1 MHEQAYNFVRQFATD
16 QSISVVEIGSRNING
31 TVRGL
36 FPASRWVGIDLHP
49 GPDVDIVGDML
60 DFTPED
66 TVDMVVCCEVLEH
79 AEKWR
84 EMIARASDW
93 LKWNGSIIITCAGP
107 GRLPH
112 SHIDGCQLR
121 PGEYYGNVTTQELR
135 TELEAHGL
143 RVVICCQVGNDTQA
157 MAMLI

>member
-16 QSISVVEIGSRNING
+16 ESISVVEIGSRNING
-31 TVRGL
+31 TVRPL

-49 GPDVDIVGDML
+49 GPAVDIVGDML
-60 DFTPED
+60 NFTPDD
-66 TVDMVVCCEVLEH
+66 TVDLVVCCEVLEH

-84 EMIARASDW
+84 EMVARASNW
-93 LKWNGSIIITCAGP
+93 LKCNGSIIITCAGP

-135 TELEAHGL
+135 AELEVNGL
-143 RVVICCQVGNDTQA
+143 RVVICSQFGNDTQA
-157 MAMLI
+157 MAILI